1 MKLLH
6 FEEVCHFL
14 NKTEEKRLWQFLF
27 SKEKKLKDVR
37 FIFNSCPIGTAIF
50 VTNKSG
56 RQLIDITDY
65 FSW

>member
-1 MKLLH
+1 MKLYH

-14 NKTEEKRLWQFLF
+14 DRTEEKLLWKFLL
-27 SKEKKLKDVR
+27 SKEMKLKDVR
-37 FIFNSCPIGTAIF
+37 FTFNSCSIGTATV
-50 VTNKSG
+50 VTTDNG